1 MLRKPLLLLI
11 DPLGLEVWQ
20 ISAGTLRRRA
30 GFGPDAHD
38 AFASWLN
45 TEAGRRS
52 CRVLVNLPD
61 EGFEH
66 EDLPRASA
74 RDRRALVTRR
84 CGAWFPHTPFVHA
97 WPAGPA
103 TSGRK
108 GAERFVFAG
117 LERPAPLQA
126 WLDALQR
133 GRGRLTHLIPA
144 ASLIPAL
151 GTPRASTADAPAT
164 LLLAGLTR
172 AGLRLSLVNT
182 RTLLFSRLITHCTAT
197 SGAAWEDELERTR
210 TYLLAQHLLPPETPV
225 SAHLLGAIEPDTAA
239 SPSGALEP
247 DAPLTPV
254 DQRLLGALARA
265 RPAQGWPP
273 HASGPHPRTHAAR
286 AFAPATLSLGAL
298 VVAAGIG
305 GTWLAP
311 GQTPTP
317 AATEEPQPLSEPAPL
332 PAAPAPPPVA
342 DEADATPQ
350 VAPPSVTPATAPAST
365 PTAPAAA
372 HATRAPEP
380 RPIQG
385 IVHRHGGTTRVWIGN
400 ALHDAHTLGLRTHGG
415 TALSPRAQ
423 PHVRLR
429 VGDAWPLPRSAQGAP
444 RPADQPVSDDA
455 Q

>member
-1 MLRKPLLLLI
+1 MPGRPG
-11 DPLGLEVWQ
+11 PP
-20 ISAGTLRRRA
+20 RA
-30 GFGPDAHD
+30 GARAPS
-38 AFASWLN
+38 ASSSPAW
-45 TEAGRRS
+45 
-52 CRVLVNLPD
+52 
-61 EGFEH
+61 
-66 EDLPRASA
+66 SA
-74 RDRRALVTRR
+74 
-84 CGAWFPHTPFVHA
+84 
-97 WPAGPA
+97 
-103 TSGRK
+103 
-108 GAERFVFAG
+108 
-117 LERPAPLQA
+117 PAPLQA

-254 DQRLLGALARA
+254 NQRLLGALARA

-342 DEADATPQ
+342 DEASAAMQ
-350 VAPPSVTPATAPAST
+350 VTPPSPRPASAPR
-365 PTAPAAA
+365 PTAPAAPS
-372 HATRAPEP
+372 ATRAPEP